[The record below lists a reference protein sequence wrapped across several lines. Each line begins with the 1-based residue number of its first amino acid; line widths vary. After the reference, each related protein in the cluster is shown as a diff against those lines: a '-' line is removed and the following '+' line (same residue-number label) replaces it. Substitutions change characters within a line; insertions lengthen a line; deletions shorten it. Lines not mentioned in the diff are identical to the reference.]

1 MNHSHRHG
9 LPPKALE
16 AILQVLAAHPQVEQ
30 AILYGSRAMGNFEAA
45 SDIDLTL
52 TGAGLTPACLAQIEA
67 DLDDLL
73 LPWMI
78 DLSAWASINHPPLLD
93 HIQRLG
99 VVLFERNPQQG
110 YTSQGAEVDAGSHH
124 S

>member
-1 MNHSHRHG
+1 MNSAASTYG
-9 LPPKALE
+9 LPPQAL
-16 AILQVLAAHPQVEQ
+16 AILD
-30 AILYGSRAMGNFEAA
+30 GSRAMGSFEAA
-45 SDIDLTL
+45 SDLDLTL
-52 TGAGLTPACLAQIEA
+52 SGPGLTPARLAQIEA

-78 DLSAWASINHPPLLD
+78 DLSAWTSLNHPPLLD

-110 YTSQGAEVDAGSHH
+110 HTSQRAAVDAGSQHF
-124 S
+124 